1 MDDVLLLSRIQF
13 AGTIMFHYLFPPLTI
28 GLGLVMVFLEGN
40 YLRTRDPIYEVA
52 AKFWTKIFGICF
64 AIGVASGIVM
74 VFQFGTNWSGY
85 SRYVGDV
92 FGSALAAEG
101 VFAFF
106 LESGFLAIL
115 LFGWDRVSAGFH
127 FFATCMVFLGSIFS
141 SIWIT
146 VANSWQQTPAGSH
159 IVQMMRNSEPWVL
172 EGKPVMRAEIVNFWE
187 VVFNPS
193 TVDRLVHVWLGA
205 FILGTFFIMSIS
217 AWYLLKNKHVEFA
230 RRSFTG
236 ALTLATIVCLLQLA
250 SGHHQAQVVAEYQPA
265 KLAAFEGLY
274 ETAAEGEGSPLY
286 AFGWVNDEAKT
297 VTGLKIPKLLSF
309 LVHSDF
315 TTPVPGFDR
324 LEKDFGKPPMQI
336 AFQSYHLMVGIGMTF
351 IGSTVLACLLWWRGV
366 LWNQRWLLWFF
377 VLAVLPAFAGNQF
390 GWISAEVGRQP
401 WIVYPMVRDGQIVME
416 GMRTANAVS
425 PNLDASQVLASIV
438 MFGLIYVM
446 LFVVWVYVLNH
457 KIQSGPEPVTPAG
470 GSTGKGLMD
479 AASKLAGRKESMTSA
494 KG

>member
-1 MDDVLLLSRIQF
+1 MDALLLSRIQF

-28 GLGLVMVFLEGN
+28 GLGMVMVYLELQ
-40 YLRTRDPIYEVA
+40 YLRTRDPIFEVA

-85 SRYVGDV
+85 SRFVGDV

-127 FFATCMVFLGSIFS
+127 FFATCMVWIGSIFS

-159 IVQMMRNSEPWVL
+159 VVQMTRNGEPWVL
-172 EGKPVMRAEIVNFWE
+172 DGKPVMRAEIVNFWE

-230 RRSFTG
+230 KRSFSG
-236 ALTLATIVCLLQLA
+236 ALILATIVCLMQLT
-250 SGHHQAQVVAEYQPA
+250 SGHSQAKVVAEYQPA

-274 ETAAEGEGSPLY
+274 QTAAQGEGSPLY
-286 AFGWVNDEAKT
+286 LFGWVNDDART
-297 VTGLKIPKLLSF
+297 VTGIAIPKMLSF

-315 TTPVPGFDR
+315 TTPVPGFDK

-336 AFQSYHLMVGIGMTF
+336 VFQSYHLMVAIGMTF
-351 IGSTVLACLLWWRGV
+351 IASTLLGCFFLWRGT

-377 VLAVLPAFAGNQF
+377 VLAVLPAFAGNQL
-390 GWISAEVGRQP
+390 GWIAAEVGRQP
-401 WIVYPMVRDGQIVME
+401 WIVYPMVRDGAIVID

-425 PNLDASQVLASIV
+425 PNITAGQVLGSMV
-438 MFGLIYVM
+438 MFGLIYAM
-446 LFVVWVYVLNH
+446 LFVVWIYVLNH
-457 KIQSGPEPVTPAG
+457 KIQAGPDAPKAPGPGATTGQALLDTAG
-470 GSTGKGLMD
+470 
-479 AASKLAGRKESMTSA
+479 KLTARQASMTST
-494 KG
+494 K